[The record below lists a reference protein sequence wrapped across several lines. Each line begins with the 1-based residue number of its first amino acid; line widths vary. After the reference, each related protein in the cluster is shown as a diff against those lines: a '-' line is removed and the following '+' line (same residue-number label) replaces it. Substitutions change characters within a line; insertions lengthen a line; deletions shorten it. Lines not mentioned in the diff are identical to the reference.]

1 MNNVERYL
9 ITGSTGFVGR
19 RLLGLLNTSKCKI
32 KLLARQLDPNYET
45 IVCNLGNDK
54 IPLSALE
61 SVDTVFHLAE
71 SKFNKLISEHKM
83 VSLSHDIKNRNWEGV
98 ETLDISQLK
107 G

>member
-1 MNNVERYL
+1 MSFMNML
-9 ITGSTGFVGR
+9 K
-19 RLLGLLNTSKCKI
+19 TS
-32 KLLARQLDPNYET
+32 
-45 IVCNLGNDK
+45 V
-54 IPLSALE
+54 IPRP
-61 SVDTVFHLAE
+61 AE